1 MTKKKI
7 KIEFAPGA
15 FDDFEGTQEELNEL
29 VAEIQR
35 LADTGE
41 LFKNSQP
48 LTDETFEELSD
59 RDRQIV
65 LDSLSSTDDGSERTL
80 Q

>member
-7 KIEFAPGA
+7 QIEFAPGA

-29 VAEIQR
+29 VAEIHR
-35 LADTGE
+35 LVDTGE
-41 LFKNSQP
+41 LFDNSQP

-59 RDRQIV
+59 QDQQIV
-65 LDSLSSTDDGSERTL
+65 LNALADPDNGDRTL